1 MTDRGSADETP
12 KMPDDIVL
20 LSLGRTMPR
29 ELYLRQKRLINLF
42 WIATFSPLAL
52 LIAGALT
59 PDAVLIRGAKLFNSL
74 FWAHFKQVSIEGCSA
89 KCHMM
94 AYGLIGVPISW
105 LATVVVAI
113 WAIPLAAQNWH
124 AQHEAFR
131 RGAAPYGRARNGK
144 INPPAGFGM
153 SVGVYGVSATV
164 AGAVLFGLLVLLY
177 LLGGSD
183 HTVSRGRD
191 IPPAVFSFWVTVIMG
206 LTQFLAVALMSFLTI
221 IALNFKKLLRW

>member
-1 MTDRGSADETP
+1 VTDRGSVDEKP
-12 KMPDDIVL
+12 KMPDDMVF
-20 LSLGRTMPR
+20 LSLGRSMPR
-29 ELYLRQKRLINLF
+29 DLYLHQRRLINLF
-42 WIATFSPLAL
+42 WIAALSPLAL

-59 PDAVLIRGAKLFNSL
+59 PDTALIHGAELFNSL
-74 FWAHFKQVSIEGCSA
+74 FWVHFKQVSIEGCVG

-94 AYGLIGVPISW
+94 AYGLVGIPISW
-105 LATVVVAI
+105 LATVVAAI

-153 SVGVYGVSATV
+153 SVGVCGVSATV
-164 AGAVLFGLLVLLY
+164 AGAVLFGLLLLLY
-177 LLGGSD
+177 LFGGSD
-183 HTVSRGRD
+183 RTVSRGRD
-191 IPPAVFSFWVTVIMG
+191 IPPAVISFLVTVIMG

-221 IALNFKKLLRW
+221 IALSFKKA